1 MLAMVAFLIT
11 IAVQTFSIELLDLN
25 KVMLVTI
32 TLLPTLPMIWAF
44 FIYRQYFLELDE
56 YMQRLTGEAFLWTTG
71 IVCFLSFS
79 YGMLAMKMA
88 LPQIS
93 LAFVLPVVFGG
104 HGLALQLLLLEN
116 SREK

>member
-1 MLAMVAFLIT
+1 MFAMVIFLIT
-11 IAVQTFSIELLDLN
+11 LAIQTFSIELLNLN
-25 KVMLVTI
+25 MVMLIVL

-44 FIYRQYFLELDE
+44 FIYRQHFLGLDE
-56 YMQRLTGEAFLWTTG
+56 YLQRLTGEAFLWTTG

-79 YGMLAMKMA
+79 YGMLAMKIA

-93 LAFVLPVVFGG
+93 FAFVLPVVFGG
-104 HGLALQLLLLEN
+104 HGLVLQLLLLEN